1 MLQFSLSFDMLQKN
15 MDYDSFMA
23 KVATDRLMRK
33 LLMLHTRKDSQVL
46 LNVWACSAIDLILK
60 LITALGD

>member
-1 MLQFSLSFDMLQKN
+1 

-23 KVATDRLMRK
+23 KVTTYRLMRK
-33 LLMLHTRKDSQVL
+33 LRMLPTMKDSQVL
-46 LNVWACSAIDLILK
+46 LNVWACSSIDLILK

>member
-1 MLQFSLSFDMLQKN
+1 MLQFSLSFDMQQKH

-33 LLMLHTRKDSQVL
+33 LRMSHTRKDSQVL
-46 LNVWACSAIDLILK
+46 LNVSSSA
-60 LITALGD
+60 

>member
-1 MLQFSLSFDMLQKN
+1 MLQFSLSFDMQLKN

-33 LLMLHTRKDSQVL
+33 LHMLHTRKDSQVL
-46 LNVWACSAIDLILK
+46 LNVWPAAR
-60 LITALGD
+60 